1 MPFAVYLPFFPGHE
15 PNLLFSR
22 EAAIDDPAAYFALAE
37 ATRSADVFLRE
48 LPVLGWILDAGCGGG
63 RWLAW
68 LHRHGRRTVG
78 LDLHA
83 PALSNL
89 QREVPEIPLLQGLVT
104 SLPLRP
110 NSIDGVISLGVVE
123 HAEGGPD
130 EALRE
135 FARVLRPGGRLLV
148 SVPYTNPVRRMV
160 MHPLFRR
167 YHAGHAGRADNGSY
181 FVEYR
186 FTREE
191 ILAAVQ
197 RCGFR
202 PLSCHPH
209 DFLPPRNMGLVSDF
223 NILATRFVRR
233 DGELHLHLPEYRLEG
248 ELSGWRGA
256 VARWL
261 PRFSQWLVAAEIL
274 VVAEKI
280 GTEA

>member
-1 MPFAVYLPFFPGHE
+1 MPFAVYLPFFPGQQ
-15 PNLLFSR
+15 PNLIFSR
-22 EAAIDDPAAYFALAE
+22 ESSIHDYGAYLALAE
-37 ATRSADVFLRE
+37 ATRSADVFVRE
-48 LPVLGWILDAGCGGG
+48 VPADGVVLDAGCGGG

-68 LHRHGRRTVG
+68 LHRHGRQTVG

-83 PALSNL
+83 PALL
-89 QREVPEIPLLQGLVT
+89 GLHRHVPQIPLLQGLVT
-104 SLPLRP
+104 ALPVRNNSLAA
-110 NSIDGVISLGVVE
+110 VISLGVVE
-123 HAEGGPD
+123 HAEDGPD

-148 SVPYTNPVRRMV
+148 SVPFCNPVRRFW

-167 YHAGHAGRADNGSY
+167 HHAGAPGNGYY

-186 FTREE
+186 FTRRE
-191 ILAAVQ
+191 IVAALQ

-233 DGELHLHLPEYRLEG
+233 GDNLQLHLPEYRLEG
-248 ELSGWRGA
+248 QLDGWRG
-256 VARWL
+256 VLARLL
-261 PRFSQWLVAAEIL
+261 PRISRWLVAAEIL
-274 VVAEKI
+274 VVAEKV
-280 GTEA
+280 GAEG